1 MSTRRKTES
10 DIISETFERLFEKN
24 GLKLSFEILN
34 RWKNDDE
41 ILLHMTKDDYSS
53 VFFMTR
59 DKDKYTDKHKAV
71 NMYLKTDSGIKQ
83 KSPKLKNEIIKCLM
97 RNDLIIGGTKKGEYA
112 KNVIVDIP
120 KAKTFDE
127 LMIRMDLNCV

>member
-1 MSTRRKTES
+1 MRRKTES

-24 GLKLSFEILN
+24 GIKLSFEILN

-41 ILLHMTKDDYSS
+41 ILLHMAKDDYSL

-71 NMYLKTDSGIKQ
+71 NMYIKSNSGIKQ
-83 KSPKLKNEIIKCLM
+83 KSLKLKNEIIKCLM
-97 RNDLIIGGTKKGEYA
+97 RNDLIIGGTKTGEYS
-112 KNVIVDIP
+112 KNVIVDVP
-120 KAKTFDE
+120 KAKTVDE
-127 LMIRMDLNCV
+127 MMIRMDLNCV